1 MAERFAG
8 CSAES
13 GRESMLA
20 EVLAGLLAVLD
31 WQVLAF
37 LCAGVCMGAVF
48 GALPGLT
55 ATMGVAV
62 LTPLTF
68 WVSPEQGLAMLL
80 GIYCGAIPAGGIPA
94 ILINVPGTPASIATS
109 WDGYALTRKGQAG
122 LALGIN
128 ALASVTGQL
137 ASILFL
143 SFLAFPIARFA
154 LQFGPAEYFGLALL
168 GISLMAGVSGRHV
181 LKGMLSG
188 MLGLSLALVGL
199 DPMTAYPRYT
209 FGLSE
214 FLDGI
219 SFIPVMI
226 GLFGLAEVLVQ
237 VSERRAGI
245 RSPAA
250 MIGRVIPSASECKS
264 MLGATFSGA
273 TVGTMVGAIPAAGGD
288 IGSVIAWEQARRTSP
303 DKAKFGKGSLRGLAA
318 SCAACNGAIG
328 GAMTTMLTLG
338 IPGDAVSA
346 VLIGALLI
354 HGIQPGP
361 LLFANRQ
368 SFVFSIVF
376 LMAFASLLI
385 MAVGILGARPLAR
398 ILRVPA
404 PWLWAGIVLF
414 GSVGAYALNNAVAD
428 LWAMFAAGIVGF
440 LFRKAQIPL
449 GPLVLGLILGPMMES
464 NLRRALI
471 LSRGDWTGMLARPIL
486 LLFLV
491 GTVLALLWPL
501 IQRWRTT
508 RVSGNQDAS
517 PDA

>member
-1 MAERFAG
+1 MTAEI
-8 CSAES
+8 
-13 GRESMLA
+13 
-20 EVLAGLLAVLD
+20 LAGLTAVLD
-31 WQVLAF
+31 WQVLGF
-37 LCAGVCMGAVF
+37 LAVGVSLGAVF
-48 GALPGLT
+48 GSLPGLT

-128 ALASVTGQL
+128 ALTSAVGQL
-137 ASILFL
+137 TSILFL
-143 SFLAFPIARFA
+143 AFLAFPIASFA

-181 LKGMLSG
+181 LKGMLAG
-188 MLGLSLALVGL
+188 MLGLALALVGL

-209 FGLSE
+209 FGMSE

-219 SFIPVMI
+219 SFVPVMI
-226 GLFGLAEVLVQ
+226 GLFGLGEVLVQ
-237 VSERRAGI
+237 ISERHTGRNA
-245 RSPAA
+245 PAA
-250 MIGRVIPSASECKS
+250 AIGRILPQASELKT
-264 MLGATFSGA
+264 MLGAMFGGA
-273 TVGTMVGAIPAAGGD
+273 ILGTMVGAIPAAGGD
-288 IGSVIAWEQARRTSP
+288 IGSVIAWEQTRRTSP
-303 DKAKFGKGSLRGLAA
+303 DKEEFGKGSLRGLAA
-318 SCAACNGAIG
+318 SCSACNAAIG

-346 VLIGALLI
+346 ILIGALLI

-361 LLFANRQ
+361 LLFANNQ

-376 LMAFASLLI
+376 LLVFASLLI
-385 MAVGILGARPLAR
+385 MLIGMLGAKPLAR
-398 ILRVPA
+398 ILRIPA
-404 PWLWAGIVLF
+404 PWLWTGIVLF
-414 GSVGAYALNNAVAD
+414 GTVGAYALNNAVVD
-428 LWAMFAAGIVGF
+428 VWAMYAAGVAGF

-471 LSRGDWTGMLARPIL
+471 LSRGDWLGTLTRPIVL
-486 LLFLV
+486 VFLV
-491 GTVLALLWPL
+491 ATVLSLLWPL
-501 IQRWRTT
+501 LRRRKQTDTEDPRTT
-508 RVSGNQDAS
+508 
-517 PDA
+517 

>member
-1 MAERFAG
+1 MIPEI
-8 CSAES
+8 
-13 GRESMLA
+13 
-20 EVLAGLLAVLD
+20 LAGLTAVLD

-37 LCAGVCMGAVF
+37 LVSGVCMGAVF
-48 GALPGLT
+48 GSLPGLT
-55 ATMGVAV
+55 ATMGVAI

-68 WVSPEQGLAMLL
+68 WVSAEQGLAMLL

-109 WDGYALTRKGQAG
+109 WDGYAMTRKGQAG

-128 ALASVTGQL
+128 ALASAAGQL
-137 ASILFL
+137 TSILFL
-143 SFLAFPIARFA
+143 AFLAFPIASFA

-168 GISLMAGVSGRHV
+168 GISLMAGVSGKHV
-181 LKGMLSG
+181 LKGMLAG
-188 MLGLSLALVGL
+188 MLGLALALVGL

-209 FGLSE
+209 FGMSE

-219 SFIPVMI
+219 SFVPVMI
-226 GLFGLAEVLVQ
+226 GLFGLGEVLVQ
-237 VSERRAGI
+237 ISERHAGTGVQ
-245 RSPAA
+245 AA
-250 MIGRVIPSASECKS
+250 MIGRILPKAAEGKS
-264 MLGATFSGA
+264 MIGATLGGA

-288 IGSVIAWEQARRTSP
+288 IGSVIAWEQARRTAP
-303 DKAKFGKGSLRGLAA
+303 DKADFGKGSLRGLAA
-318 SCAACNGAIG
+318 SCSGCNAAIG

-361 LLFANRQ
+361 LLFANKQ

-376 LMAFASLLI
+376 LLIFASVLI
-385 MAVGILGARPLAR
+385 LVIGILCAKPLAK
-398 ILRVPA
+398 ILNVPA

-414 GSVGAYALNNAVAD
+414 GTVGAYALNNAVVD
-428 LWAMFAAGIVGF
+428 LWAMYAAGVVGF
-440 LFRKAQIPL
+440 LFRKARIPL

-471 LSRGDWTGMLARPIL
+471 LSRGDWTSMLTRPIL
-486 LLFLV
+486 LVFL
-491 GTVLALLWPL
+491 TATLLALLWPL
-501 IQRWRTT
+501 IRRALGKSASNHRPTL
-508 RVSGNQDAS
+508 DA
-517 PDA
+517 

>member
-1 MAERFAG
+1 M
-8 CSAES
+8 S
-13 GRESMLA
+13 GEIA
-20 EVLAGLLAVLD
+20 AGLTAILD
-31 WQVLAF
+31 WQVLGF
-37 LCAGVCMGAVF
+37 LALGVSLGAVF

-55 ATMGVAV
+55 ATMGVAI

-68 WVSPEQGLAMLL
+68 WGSPEQGLAMLL

-128 ALASVTGQL
+128 ALASAVGQL
-137 ASILFL
+137 TSILFL
-143 SFLAFPIARFA
+143 AFLAFPIANFA
-154 LQFGPAEYFGLALL
+154 LRFGPAEYFGLALL

-181 LKGMLSG
+181 LKGMLAG
-188 MLGLSLALVGL
+188 MLGLALALVGL

-219 SFIPVMI
+219 SFVPVMI

-237 VSERRAGI
+237 ISDRHARATATQVALGRI
-245 RSPAA
+245 LPKAEELRA
-250 MIGRVIPSASECKS
+250 M
-264 MLGATFSGA
+264 SGA
-273 TVGTMVGAIPAAGGD
+273 TLGGATLGTMVGAIPAAGGD
-288 IGSVIAWEQARRTSP
+288 IGSVIAWEQARRTARR
-303 DKAKFGKGSLRGLAA
+303 KEKFGKGSLQGLAA
-318 SCAACNGAIG
+318 SCAACNAAIG

-346 VLIGALLI
+346 ILIGALLI

-361 LLFANRQ
+361 LLFANNQ

-376 LMAFASLLI
+376 LLVCASLLI
-385 MAVGILGARPLAR
+385 MLLGLLGAKPLAR
-398 ILRVPA
+398 ILKIPA
-404 PWLWAGIVLF
+404 PWLWMGIVLF
-414 GSVGAYALNNAVAD
+414 GTVGSYALNNAVVD
-428 LWAMFAAGIVGF
+428 VWAMYCAGILGF
-440 LFRKAQIPL
+440 LFRKAQVPL

-471 LSRGDWTGMLARPIL
+471 LSRGDWAGILTRPMV
-486 LLFLV
+486 LLFLAA
-491 GTVLALLWPL
+491 TVLSLLWPL
-501 IQRWRTT
+501 LRGRARRQT
-508 RVSGNQDAS
+508 G
-517 PDA
+517 